1 MIGESIR
8 SFGHLRWGAVA
19 WAVVLET
26 GSMVAF
32 GLMER
37 RILILAG
44 LQMPIGRSVAIAYA
58 SNAVS
63 VSLPVVGSGAA
74 TAFTYRR
81 LMASGATPALAGWAL
96 ILAGIV
102 SNVAFVLII
111 SVGAIVSGNIA
122 AVWAG
127 GVGTLLTILLVF
139 VAVLAMRRPGVRER
153 ITRAAIWTVGRV
165 QRLIHRPAGDPAQ
178 IVAEAMGGLAAF
190 RLNRRDAG
198 HVVLSAFRNWLF
210 DLFCLVLCIRAA
222 GVHVPWWGIILV
234 WAAGAGGASLNLTPG
249 GLGVVEAALTG
260 ALVVLGVPG
269 RPALTA
275 VLLYRAISFWL
286 AIALGWSLYW
296 YLRRQEKLVVTVVAE
311 REVNE

>member
-1 MIGESIR
+1 
-8 SFGHLRWGAVA
+8 
-19 WAVVLET
+19 
-26 GSMVAF
+26 
-32 GLMER
+32 
-37 RILILAG
+37 
-44 LQMPIGRSVAIAYA
+44 
-58 SNAVS
+58 
-63 VSLPVVGSGAA
+63 
-74 TAFTYRR
+74 
-81 LMASGATPALAGWAL
+81 
-96 ILAGIV
+96 LAGIV
-102 SNVAFVLII
+102 SNIAFVLII
-111 SVGAIVSGNIA
+111 SIGAIVSGNIA
-122 AVWAG
+122 AIWAG
-127 GVGTLLTILLVF
+127 GLGALLTILLVF

-153 ITRAAIWTVGRV
+153 ITRAAIWTVGHV
-165 QRLIHRPAGDPAQ
+165 QRRIHRPAGDPAQ

-190 RLNRRDAG
+190 RLNRRDAS

-210 DLFCLVLCIRAA
+210 DLFCLILCIRAA

-296 YLRRQEKLVVTVVAE
+296 YLRRQEKLVVTVVAK